1 MNRHFIALLVLLLL
15 VVTGWQA
22 PKTHYVL
29 TDESTLWVTGTST
42 VHDWKCDVKDVD
54 GWIDAEV
61 GETITSLSKAEV
73 TVQAN
78 GLECKNGTMNKK
90 AFNALDADKNPI
102 ISYTLKT
109 AEITSGKGMDFS
121 AKTTGALTIAGK
133 TQSVTATVRGQM
145 MPDGD
150 VRLSTTLPVTMSTY
164 GIDPPTAMLG
174 ALKTGDDVMVHFEA
188 VATPVKGT

>member
-1 MNRHFIALLVLLLL
+1 MNRLLIALAALLLL

-29 TDESTLWVTGTST
+29 TDNSTLWVTGTSS
-42 VHDWKCDVKDVD
+42 VHDWKCDVEDID
-54 GWIDAEV
+54 GWIDAEL
-61 GETITSLSKAEV
+61 GETVTSLSKAEI

-90 AFNALDADKNPI
+90 ALKALEADENPI
-102 ISYTLKT
+102 IRYTLKT
-109 AEITSGKGMDFS
+109 AEVTSGKGTDFS

-133 TQSVTATVRGQM
+133 TQSVTATVQGQM
-145 MPDGD
+145 MPNGD

-188 VATPVKGT
+188 VATPVEGM